1 MFVMS
6 KLYIKSINKPVQVST
21 AWPPVYIIFLNLH
34 IYKKGIVLKNGIYII
49 HGYPQIIFH
58 SFCKPNKITRSVI
71 VYRITY
77 DSYYFFSSPGPK
89 VHVNYCHHLASVVC
103 KFSHFKLLLRN
114 HWADWNQT

>member
-34 IYKKGIVLKNGIYII
+34 IYKKGIVLKNGIYNI

-77 DSYYFFSSPGPK
+77 DSYYFF
-89 VHVNYCHHLASVVC
+89 
-103 KFSHFKLLLRN
+103 LLLFPVFF
-114 HWADWNQT
+114 QIYL